1 MSMSVAE
8 LAGAGSTAATGTGKT
23 IEEMDGMDFLNLL
36 ITELSNQ
43 DPFEPMDN
51 KEILEQLS
59 AIRNLEANMTLS
71 ENIGSLLDSQQL
83 TSAAALIGRVV
94 SGVDTG
100 GQLIEGAVERIVLD
114 AAGIRVQVGDH
125 QIALGNIMTVG
136 AEEVG
141 DAA

>member
-1 MSMSVAE
+1 MSLSVSE
-8 LAGAGSTAATGTGKT
+8 LAGSSSTTATGTGQT
-23 IEEMDGMDFLNLL
+23 ITDMDGMDFLNLL

-43 DPFEPMDN
+43 DPFEPMNN

-71 ENIGSLLDSQQL
+71 ENIQSMVANQELA
-83 TSAAALIGRVV
+83 SAAVLIGRVI
-94 SGVDTG
+94 SGVDTD

-114 AAGIRVQVGDH
+114 ASGIRVQVGDH
-125 QIALGNIMTVG
+125 EIALGNITTVG

-141 DAA
+141 SAG